1 MPDEDPS
8 FESELEPQQQPS
20 AQLNPEPEQILNSA
34 FGLISEQE
42 SDPEDEGSFDKF
54 LREFKSHPLLEQ
66 LADFLA
72 LVNDLVPVSG
82 DDHFHNPQDAQNDAA
97 VPDFRSRLLPN

>member
-54 LREFKSHPLLEQ
+54 LREFKSHPF
-66 LADFLA
+66 AGA
-72 LVNDLVPVSG
+72 TC
-82 DDHFHNPQDAQNDAA
+82 
-97 VPDFRSRLLPN
+97 RLLSARKRPSSGLR